1 MAFATEMVIKA
12 CLLGAKIAELPVTLR
27 PDGRKNH
34 PPHLRTFRDGWDTLR
49 VFLLFNP
56 RARLF
61 NKLFGLSKRNTHEN
75 GAER

>member
-12 CLLGAKIAELPVTLR
+12 CLLGAKITELPVTLR
-27 PDGRKNH
+27 PDGRKTH

-56 RARLF
+56 RARWF
-61 NKLFGLSKRNTHEN
+61 TKLLGLSKRDIQGG
-75 GAER
+75 GASR